1 MPTPVCPPPRP
12 IRFPLSKFDAA
23 LVESV
28 EETIGGVLG
37 EKVAEA
43 FFSYLANVKGVR
55 KDQLASRP
63 EIWFSTLDE
72 IFGLTGKALGKR
84 IVGKLYLKL
93 GLEFVTSNRPLVD
106 YVYKAAKELVE
117 GRSCLK

>member
-1 MPTPVCPPPRP
+1 LPTPACPLRRP
-12 IRFPLSKFDAA
+12 LRLPLSKFNAT

-43 FFSYLANVKGVR
+43 FFAYLANAKGVR

-72 IFGLTGKALGKR
+72 IFGLTGKTLGKR
-84 IVGKLYLKL
+84 IVGRLYLKL
-93 GLEFVTSNRPLVD
+93 GLEFVTSNTSLVD

-117 GRSCLK
+117 